1 MNQVADNPMPQPI
14 INHLVRAQLNLI
26 GGDFLPLAIYRATL
40 HVLTNRVAELRNELV
55 GAEERVEQLN
65 QQVIALEDS
74 QRRQQWFWEDHKGK
88 CMMFER
94 ARMS

>member
-1 MNQVADNPMPQPI
+1 M
-14 INHLVRAQLNLI
+14 L
-26 GGDFLPLAIYRATL
+26 LAIYRATL

-74 QRRQQWFWEDHKGK
+74 QRRQQWFWEDHKGE

>member
-1 MNQVADNPMPQPI
+1 M
-14 INHLVRAQLNLI
+14 
-26 GGDFLPLAIYRATL
+26 
-40 HVLTNRVAELRNELV
+40 LTNRVAELRNELV

-88 CMMFER
+88 CMMFEG